1 MSDTLS
7 NIFGAILAVLLLIIA
22 PVLLFAS
29 GSQSATQT
37 YVSTIT
43 TEFVDEVRE
52 VGYISPLMYE
62 QFMKQLDSTKNVY
75 KVEIIHK
82 QRVALVTP
90 AAPEVVTGAGV
101 GVVTG
106 GGVGVVTGGGVGV
119 ATGGGV
125 GVATGG
131 GLVVTPEPTWSPN
144 DFCFDFYESE
154 DILQKLYPT
163 DMSKPL
169 AERYYYFQR
178 GDYIEIR
185 VYNVKKTLATRL
197 LQSLTGASYDQS
209 IDINYGGMIRNKSYT
224 TGP

>member
-1 MSDTLS
+1 LSDTLS
-7 NIFGAILAVLLLIIA
+7 NIIGAILAVLLLIIA

-62 QFMKQLDSTKNVY
+62 HFMRQLDSTKNVY

-82 QRVALVTP
+82 KRVVFDEAKPTP
-90 AAPEVVTGAGV
+90 E
-101 GVVTG
+101 
-106 GGVGVVTGGGVGV
+106 V

-125 GVATGG
+125 EVATGG
-131 GLVVTPEPTWSPN
+131 GVEVATGGGVEVATGGGVVVTPEPTWSPN
-144 DFCFDFYESE
+144 DFYYNFYESE
-154 DILQKLYPT
+154 DILKTLYPA
-163 DMSKPL
+163 DDSKPL
-169 AERYYYFQR
+169 SERYYYFQR

-185 VYNVKKTLATRL
+185 VYNEKKTLATRL
-197 LQSLTGASYDQS
+197 LQSLTGASYEQS
-209 IDINYGGMIRNKSYT
+209 IYINYGGMIRNKGYT
-224 TGP
+224 TVP